1 MKISWSANNP
11 GRWFL
16 GCEDGRVWFH
26 SKHFFFFT
34 FYFSR
39 FNFGSE
45 FVLLKHVECKFFR
58 WCELDYT
65 EHAIIAISGLKKRIK
80 KHDEKKK
87 KIRRKYRLLLIIVI
101 LSWIYREFFM

>member
-16 GCEDGRVWFH
+16 GCEDGRV
-26 SKHFFFFT
+26 
-34 FYFSR
+34 
-39 FNFGSE
+39 G
-45 FVLLKHVECKFFR
+45 CKFFR

-65 EHAIIAISGLKKRIK
+65 EHARIAISGLQKRIK
-80 KHDEKKK
+80 KHDEEKE
-87 KIRRKYRLLLIIVI
+87 KIRRKYRVLLIIVI